1 MSRVSVRLRWFH
13 LALAISAFA
22 TPALSVAAV
31 PSGPPSSELLTQIFI
46 APSGEPFRS
55 AAGEP
60 YPVAAWFAGADT
72 SHDGKLTEVEFV
84 IDASRFFKTLDLDQ
98 NEQLT
103 GVEIKRYENDV
114 APEVRT
120 GTFESIDWKVNGA
133 RGRGGRARALGLLQ
147 VQTDDLTS
155 HVPEV
160 WNRKKDTYVGSGAA
174 KYGIIAIPEPVMG
187 MDTDLNGIV
196 TKREMVS
203 AAQRRFRVLD
213 SDNRNYLLL
222 AELPETYAQS
232 HAPKKR
238 KR

>member
-1 MSRVSVRLRWFH
+1 MSRVSVRLGLFH
-13 LALAISAFA
+13 LALAI
-22 TPALSVAAV
+22 PALASAAA
-31 PSGPPSSELLTQIFI
+31 PSGPPTSEQLTQIFI

-55 AAGEP
+55 VAGAP

-72 SHDGKLTEVEFV
+72 NRDGKLTEVEFV

-103 GVEIKRYENDV
+103 GVEIKRYENEV
-114 APEVRT
+114 APEVRS
-120 GTFESIDWKVNGA
+120 GTLGSIDWKVDGA
-133 RGRGGRARALGLLQ
+133 RGRGGRGQALGLLQ
-147 VQTDDLTS
+147 VQTDDLSS

-160 WNRKKDTYVGSGAA
+160 WNRRKDAYIGSGAS
-174 KYGIIAIPEPVMG
+174 KYGIIGIPEPVLG

-196 TKREMVS
+196 TKREMVA

-213 SDNRNYLLL
+213 TENRNYLLL

>member
-1 MSRVSVRLRWFH
+1 MSRVSVCLGMLH
-13 LALAISAFA
+13 LALAF
-22 TPALSVAAV
+22 PALASAAA
-31 PSGPPSSELLTQIFI
+31 PSGPATSEPLTQIFI
-46 APSGEPFRS
+46 APSGEPFR
-55 AAGEP
+55 AAASEP

-72 SHDGKLTEVEFV
+72 NRDGKLTEVEFV
-84 IDASRFFKTLDLDQ
+84 LDAARFFKTLDLDQ

-103 GVEIKRYENDV
+103 SVEIKRYENEV

-120 GTFESIDWKVNGA
+120 GILGSIDGKADG
-133 RGRGGRARALGLLQ
+133 GRGGRGPALGLLQ

-160 WNRKKDTYVGSGAA
+160 WNRRKDAYIGSGASR
-174 KYGIIAIPEPVMG
+174 YGIIGIPEPVLG

-196 TKREMVS
+196 TRREMLG

-213 SDNRNYLLL
+213 TDNRNYLLL
-222 AELPETYAQS
+222 AELPETYVQS
-232 HAPKKR
+232 RPPKKR

>member
-1 MSRVSVRLRWFH
+1 MSRVSVRLGLLH
-13 LALAISAFA
+13 LALAIPAMASA
-22 TPALSVAAV
+22 AA
-31 PSGPPSSELLTQIFI
+31 PSGPATSEPLTQIFI
-46 APSGEPFRS
+46 APSGEPFRA
-55 AAGEP
+55 AAGQP

-72 SHDGKLTEVEFV
+72 NRDGKLTEVEFV
-84 IDASRFFKTLDLDQ
+84 LDAARFFKTLDLDQ

-103 GVEIKRYENDV
+103 SVEIKRYENEV

-120 GTFESIDWKVNGA
+120 GILGSIDGTDD
-133 RGRGGRARALGLLQ
+133 GGRARGGRGQALGLLQ

-160 WNRKKDTYVGSGAA
+160 WNRRKDAYIGSGASR
-174 KYGIIAIPEPVMG
+174 YGIIGIPEPVLG

-196 TKREMVS
+196 TRREMLA

-213 SDNRNYLLL
+213 TDNRNYLLL
-222 AELPETYAQS
+222 AELPETYVQS
-232 HAPKKR
+232 RPPKKR